1 MIAGTRRW
9 TNRQYRW
16 RLSRFRPIPHPPRSP
31 SLNDGRSHASRAQ
44 IIAAFASIYLVWG
57 STYLAIRYAVQ
68 TIPPFMMGGLR
79 FVVSG
84 VILYL
89 WARYRGASRP
99 TRLNWRNAII
109 AGGFLLLGG
118 NGAVVWAEQFV
129 PSGLTAL
136 LVSILPFWLV
146 IIEWVRPPR
155 RRPSGAVL
163 IGLVLGFIGIVVL
176 VGRSGFGGRGD
187 VSSLGPVVLILGS
200 LSWAIGSFW
209 SRDAELPESG
219 MLTTGMEMLGGGAL
233 LLIVGTLT
241 GELSRFDIHRISSA
255 STIGLLYLVTF
266 GSLLGFTSYIWLLDK
281 VSPARLGTYAYV
293 NPIVA
298 VLLGWAIAGERL
310 AVRTAV
316 AAAIV
321 ICAVALITTAR
332 STTITQGG

>member
-1 MIAGTRRW
+1 V
-9 TNRQYRW
+9 
-16 RLSRFRPIPHPPRSP
+16 PISSP
-31 SLNDGRSHASRAQ
+31 VPISLSLNDGRRHASRAQ
-44 IIAAFASIYLVWG
+44 IIAAFASIYLIWG
-57 STYLAIRYAVQ
+57 STYLAIRYAVE
-68 TIPPFMMGGLR
+68 TIPPFIMGGIR

-84 VILYL
+84 ALLYM
-89 WARYRGASRP
+89 WARSRGAPRP
-99 TRLNWRNAII
+99 ARLHWRNAII

-155 RRPSGAVL
+155 RRPSGTVL
-163 IGLVLGFIGIVVL
+163 IGIVLGFIGIVVL
-176 VGRSGFGGRGD
+176 VGPSDVGGHGN
-187 VSSLGPVVLILGS
+187 VSPIGALVLILGS

-219 MLTTGMEMLGGGAL
+219 LLTTGIEMLGGGAL
-233 LLIVGTLT
+233 LLIVGAAT
-241 GELSRFDIHRISSA
+241 GELSHIDIHRISNASA
-255 STIGLLYLVTF
+255 VGLVYLIIF

-293 NPIVA
+293 NPIIA

-310 AVRTAV
+310 SIRTAV

-321 ICAVALITTAR
+321 ICAVALITTAH
-332 STTITQGG
+332 STRAAQNG

>member
-1 MIAGTRRW
+1 
-9 TNRQYRW
+9 
-16 RLSRFRPIPHPPRSP
+16 
-31 SLNDGRSHASRAQ
+31 LNDQRSHASRAQ

-57 STYLAIRYAVQ
+57 STYLAISYAIE
-68 TIPPFMMGGLR
+68 TIPPFLMGGVR
-79 FVVSG
+79 FLISG
-84 VILYL
+84 ALLYL
-89 WARYRGASRP
+89 WARSRGAPRP
-99 TRLNWRNAII
+99 TRLHWRNAVI

-118 NGAVVWAEQFV
+118 NGAVMWAEQVV

-163 IGLVLGFIGIVVL
+163 VGLVLGFIGIIVL
-176 VGRSGFGGRGD
+176 VGPSGVGGHGD
-187 VSSLGPVVLILGS
+187 VSPIGALVLILGS

-209 SRDAELPESG
+209 SRDAELPKSG
-219 MLTTGMEMLGGGAL
+219 LLTTGMEMLGGGTL
-233 LLIVGTLT
+233 LLIVGALT
-241 GELSRFDIHRISSA
+241 HEFSGFDIHSVSRESA
-255 STIGLLYLVTF
+255 VGLLYLISF
-266 GSLLGFTSYIWLLDK
+266 GSLIGFTSYIWLLDK

-310 AVRTAV
+310 SIRTGI

-332 STTITQGG
+332 TSKAD

>member
-1 MIAGTRRW
+1 VKQ
-9 TNRQYRW
+9 N
-16 RLSRFRPIPHPPRSP
+16 P
-31 SLNDGRSHASRAQ
+31 ASRAQ

-57 STYLAIRYAVQ
+57 STYLAIRYAIE
-68 TIPPFMMGGLR
+68 TIPPFTMGGIR
-79 FVVSG
+79 FLISG
-84 VILYL
+84 ALLYI
-89 WARYRGASRP
+89 WARYHGAPRP
-99 TRLNWRNAII
+99 ARLHWRNAVI

-155 RRPSGAVL
+155 RRPSGLVL
-163 IGLVLGFIGIVVL
+163 VGLVLGFIGIIVL
-176 VGRSGFGGRGD
+176 VGPGNIGGHGD
-187 VSSLGPVVLILGS
+187 IRLAGALVLIFGS

-209 SRDAELPESG
+209 SRDAQLPESG
-219 MLTTGMEMLGGGAL
+219 LLTTGMEMLAGGAL
-233 LLIVGTLT
+233 LLLVGALS
-241 GELSRFDIHRISSA
+241 GELSHFDIHQVSQA
-255 STIGLLYLVTF
+255 STAGLLYLITF
-266 GSLLGFTSYIWLLDK
+266 GSLIGFTSYIWLLDK

-293 NPIVA
+293 NPVVA

-310 AVRTAV
+310 SVRTGV

-332 STTITQGG
+332 STGAAR

>member
-1 MIAGTRRW
+1 
-9 TNRQYRW
+9 
-16 RLSRFRPIPHPPRSP
+16 LP
-31 SLNDGRSHASRAQ
+31 RSHASRGQ

-57 STYLAIRYAVQ
+57 STYLAIRYADE
-68 TIPPFMMGGLR
+68 TIPPFLMGGLR

-84 VILYL
+84 ALLFL
-89 WARYRGASRP
+89 WARSRGAATP
-99 TRLNWRNAII
+99 TRLHWRNAII

-155 RRPSGAVL
+155 QRPGAAVL
-163 IGLVLGFIGIVVL
+163 VGLVLGFIGIVVL
-176 VGRSGFGGRGD
+176 VGPSGLGGQGD
-187 VSSLGPVVLILGS
+187 VKPIGAVVLILGS

-219 MLTTGMEMLGGGAL
+219 LLTTGMEMLGGGVL
-233 LLIVGTLT
+233 LLIVGAVS
-241 GELSRFDIHRISSA
+241 GELSRFDIHRVSTASA
-255 STIGLLYLVTF
+255 IGLAYLITF
-266 GSLLGFTSYIWLLDK
+266 GSLIGFTSYIWLLDK

-298 VLLGWAIAGERL
+298 VLLGWAIAGEL
-310 AVRTAV
+310 LSIRTWV

-332 STTITQGG
+332 STATARSR

>member
-1 MIAGTRRW
+1 MSNYG
-9 TNRQYRW
+9 
-16 RLSRFRPIPHPPRSP
+16 
-31 SLNDGRSHASRAQ
+31 SHASRAQ

-57 STYLAIRYAVQ
+57 STYLAIRYAVE
-68 TIPPFMMGGLR
+68 TIPPFLMGGLR

-84 VILYL
+84 ALLYA
-89 WARYRGASRP
+89 WARYRGAQRPSR
-99 TRLNWRNAII
+99 LHWRNAII

-163 IGLVLGFIGIVVL
+163 IGLVLGFLGIIVL
-176 VGRSGFGGRGD
+176 VGLGELGGRGD
-187 VSSLGPVVLILGS
+187 IRPLGALVLILGS

-209 SRDAELPESG
+209 SRDAQLPESG
-219 MLTTGMEMLGGGAL
+219 LLTTGMEMLGGGVL
-233 LLIVGTLT
+233 LLIVGVAT
-241 GELSRFDIHRISSA
+241 GELSDFDIQRVSA
-255 STIGLLYLVTF
+255 ESIVGLAYLITF

-298 VLLGWAIAGERL
+298 VLLGWAVAGERL
-310 AVRTAV
+310 SARTVV
-316 AAAIV
+316 AAVIV

-332 STTITQGG
+332 STGGAQSTPS

>member
-1 MIAGTRRW
+1 V
-9 TNRQYRW
+9 NQK
-16 RLSRFRPIPHPPRSP
+16 
-31 SLNDGRSHASRAQ
+31 HASRAQ
-44 IIAAFASIYLVWG
+44 ITAAFASIYIIWG
-57 STYLAIRYAVQ
+57 STYLAIRYAVA
-68 TIPPFMMGGLR
+68 TIPPFLMGGVR
-79 FVVSG
+79 FLISG
-84 VILYL
+84 ALLYV
-89 WARYRGASRP
+89 WARSRGAPAP
-99 TRLNWRNAII
+99 TKLHWRNAVI

-155 RRPSGAVL
+155 QRPSTA
-163 IGLVLGFIGIVVL
+163 VL
-176 VGRSGFGGRGD
+176 VGLVVGFVGIIVLVGPGSIGGQGD
-187 VSSLGPVVLILGS
+187 IKPIGALVLILGS

-209 SRDAELPESG
+209 SRDAQLPESG
-219 MLTTGMEMLGGGAL
+219 LLTTGMEMLGGGV
-233 LLIVGTLT
+233 LLILVGALT
-241 GELSRFDIHRISSA
+241 GEFSQLDVSRISRE
-255 STIGLLYLVTF
+255 STIGLVYLITF

-281 VSPARLGTYAYV
+281 VSPAHLGTYAYV

-310 AVRTAV
+310 SLRTAV

-332 STTITQGG
+332 NAPKSQRT

>member
-1 MIAGTRRW
+1 M
-9 TNRQYRW
+9 
-16 RLSRFRPIPHPPRSP
+16 
-31 SLNDGRSHASRAQ
+31 NDGRKHATRAQ

-68 TIPPFMMGGLR
+68 TIPPFLMGGLR

-84 VILYL
+84 ALLYA
-89 WARYRGASRP
+89 WARFRSGEKP
-99 TRLNWRNAII
+99 TRIHWRNAII

-146 IIEWVRPPR
+146 IIEWVRPPHA
-155 RRPSGAVL
+155 PPNAA
-163 IGLVLGFIGIVVL
+163 IITGLVVGFIGIVVL
-176 VGRSGFGGRGD
+176 VGPANLGGHGD
-187 VSSLGPVVLILGS
+187 VRPIGAIVLILGS
-200 LSWAIGSFW
+200 LSWAVGSFY
-209 SRDAELPESG
+209 SRDAELPKSG
-219 MLTTGMEMLGGGAL
+219 LLTTGMEMLGGGAL
-233 LLIVGTLT
+233 LLIVGALS
-241 GELSRFDIHRISSA
+241 GELSQFDSHRISGASA
-255 STIGLLYLVTF
+255 AGLVYLITF

-298 VLLGWAIAGERL
+298 VILGWAIAGERL
-310 AVRTAV
+310 SVRTVV

-332 STTITQGG
+332 TSTPPKSA

>member
-1 MIAGTRRW
+1 LHDR
-9 TNRQYRW
+9 
-16 RLSRFRPIPHPPRSP
+16 
-31 SLNDGRSHASRAQ
+31 RSHASRAQ
-44 IIAAFASIYLVWG
+44 IVAAFASIYLIWG
-57 STYLAIRYAVQ
+57 STYLAIRYAVE
-68 TIPPFMMGGLR
+68 TIPPFLMGGIR
-79 FVVSG
+79 FLVSG
-84 VILYL
+84 GMLYL
-89 WARYRGASRP
+89 WARTRGAPRP
-99 TRLNWRNAII
+99 TRLHWRNAII

-155 RRPSGAVL
+155 RRPGGAVL
-163 IGLVLGFIGIVVL
+163 VGLVLGFIGIIVL
-176 VGRSGFGGRGD
+176 VGPSDIGGHGI
-187 VSSLGPVVLILGS
+187 VSPLGAVVLILGS

-219 MLTTGMEMLGGGAL
+219 LLTTGMEMLGGGAL
-233 LLIVGTLT
+233 LLIVGALA
-241 GELSRFDIHRISSA
+241 GEFSHFDIRGISSA
-255 STIGLLYLVTF
+255 SAVGLVYLITF

-281 VSPARLGTYAYV
+281 VSPARLGTYAYI

-298 VLLGWAIAGERL
+298 VMLGWAIAGEKL
-310 AVRTAV
+310 SLRTGV

-332 STTITQGG
+332 TTTTAQSIAK

>member
-1 MIAGTRRW
+1 
-9 TNRQYRW
+9 
-16 RLSRFRPIPHPPRSP
+16 
-31 SLNDGRSHASRAQ
+31 LNDQRSHASRAQ

-57 STYLAIRYAVQ
+57 STYLAIRYAIE
-68 TIPPFMMGGLR
+68 TIPPFIMGGAR

-84 VILYL
+84 AMLYV
-89 WARYRGASRP
+89 WARSRGAPRP
-99 TRLNWRNAII
+99 TRLYWRNAII

-118 NGAVVWAEQFV
+118 NGAVMWAEQVV

-163 IGLVLGFIGIVVL
+163 VGLVLGFIGIIVL
-176 VGRSGFGGRGD
+176 VGPSDVGGHGD
-187 VSSLGPVVLILGS
+187 VSPIGALVLILGS

-209 SRDAELPESG
+209 SRDAQLPESG
-219 MLTTGMEMLGGGAL
+219 LLTTGMEMLGGGVL
-233 LLIVGTLT
+233 LLIVGALT
-241 GELSRFDIHRISSA
+241 GEFSHFDIHGVSKASAVGLIYLIS
-255 STIGLLYLVTF
+255 F
-266 GSLLGFTSYIWLLDK
+266 GSLIGFTSYIWLLDK

-298 VLLGWAIAGERL
+298 VLLGWAVAGERL
-310 AVRTAV
+310 SIRTGI

-332 STTITQGG
+332 STKAKQTA

>member
-1 MIAGTRRW
+1 
-9 TNRQYRW
+9 
-16 RLSRFRPIPHPPRSP
+16 
-31 SLNDGRSHASRAQ
+31 LNDGRRHATRAQ

-68 TIPPFMMGGLR
+68 TIPPFLMGGIR
-79 FVVSG
+79 FVISG
-84 VILYL
+84 LLLYL
-89 WARYRGASRP
+89 WARSRGAPKP
-99 TRLNWRNAII
+99 TRLHWRNAVI

-163 IGLVLGFIGIVVL
+163 VGLVLGFIGIIVL
-176 VGRSGFGGRGD
+176 VGPSDLGGHGD
-187 VSSLGPVVLILGS
+187 VSSLGALVLILGS

-209 SRDAELPESG
+209 SRDAQLPESG
-219 MLTTGMEMLGGGAL
+219 LLTTGMEMLGGGVL
-233 LLIVGTLT
+233 LLIVGALT
-241 GELSRFDIHRISSA
+241 GEVSQLDVHLISGASA
-255 STIGLLYLVTF
+255 AGLIYLITF
-266 GSLLGFTSYIWLLDK
+266 GSLIGFTSYIWLLDK

-310 AVRTAV
+310 SVRTGV

-321 ICAVALITTAR
+321 ICAVAIITTAR
-332 STTITQGG
+332 SVTTSQSP